1 MLKRNSIIEKMDL
14 LKEIQQNRTKKQE
27 VMQELKK
34 EDGQA
39 WEDNVI
45 VYVDER
51 IYIPNNRKIQ
61 EQVLYE
67 NHNPADIRHSEQTRM
82 LELVK

>member
-1 MLKRNSIIEKMDL
+1 MI
-14 LKEIQQNRTKKQE
+14 
-27 VMQELKK
+27 QELKK

-45 VYVDER
+45 VYVNGQ

-61 EQVLYE
+61 EQMLYE
-67 NHNPADIRHSEQTRM
+67 NHNPVDIRHPEQTRM

>member
-1 MLKRNSIIEKMDL
+1 MI
-14 LKEIQQNRTKKQE
+14 
-27 VMQELKK
+27 QELKK

-45 VYVDER
+45 VYVNGQ

-61 EQVLYE
+61 EHILYE
-67 NHNPADIRHSEQTRM
+67 NHNSVDIRHPEQTRM